1 MEIVETFVDAF
12 SGITSGL
19 GSTIVSTFDSVM
31 VTQDG
36 KLTNIAIWGLTFAGV
51 AGGIKL
57 ITWLRSLAA

>member
-1 MEIVETFVDAF
+1 MNIVETFVDAF
-12 SGITSGL
+12 SGVTSGL

-31 VTQDG
+31 VTSEG
-36 KLTNIAIWGLTFAGV
+36 KLTNIAVWGLTLAGI